1 MPTCSR
7 SFAECSEVGV
17 FERQGADIVLTARGR
32 RIARIYAGVG
42 KLLGLHPWYLDRYL
56 AR

>member
-1 MPTCSR
+1 
-7 SFAECSEVGV
+7 V